1 MWRCWTSPNHNP
13 SLPRRRGLEFA
24 SDCGRM
30 AGERKLMTK
39 RKPCLTRSTC
49 HARVRTFAASA
60 GS

>member
-30 AGERKLMTK
+30 AGDAEVTQQ
-39 RKPCLTRSTC
+39 TG
-49 HARVRTFAASA
+49 RTIASEMRQFALDAA
-60 GS
+60 NVPV